1 MVLRLAIIAKW
12 HFALQKKHINICIYA
27 KFVVPLY
34 AFWKLNM
41 NIIKTPIEGL
51 LVIEPQV
58 FKDARGY
65 FVETYNEQRYRDAGI
80 DAAFVQDNQSCS
92 SYGVVRGL
100 HFQRPPYTQ
109 AKLVTCTIG
118 KVLDVAVDL
127 RKGSPTFGQWFSVEL
142 SEENK
147 RQFFIPRG
155 FAHGFSVLS
164 ETAIFN
170 YKCDNLYHPEADGGL
185 LLNDPELAIDW
196 QVPEDMRIISEK
208 DTKHPLFS
216 DFQSPF

>member
-1 MVLRLAIIAKW
+1 M
-12 HFALQKKHINICIYA
+12 H
-27 KFVVPLY
+27 
-34 AFWKLNM
+34 AFSKNNM

-65 FVETYNEQRYRDAGI
+65 FVETYNAQRYREAGI
-80 DAAFVQDNQSCS
+80 EAQFVQDNQSCS

-100 HFQRPPYTQ
+100 HFQRPPYCQ
-109 AKLVTCTIG
+109 SKLVCCTVG
-118 KVLDVAVDL
+118 RVLDVAVDL
-127 RKGSPTFGQWFSVEL
+127 RKGSKTFGQWYSVEL

-164 ETAIFN
+164 EQAIFT
-170 YKCDNLYHPEADGGL
+170 YKCDNLYHPDSEGGIL
-185 LLNDPELAIDW
+185 LSDPNLAIDW
-196 QVPEDMRIISEK
+196 QVPEELRILSDK
-208 DTKHPLFS
+208 DKKHPLLK
-216 DFQSPF
+216 DLDNPF

>member
-1 MVLRLAIIAKW
+1 ME
-12 HFALQKKHINICIYA
+12 
-27 KFVVPLY
+27 
-34 AFWKLNM
+34 
-41 NIIKTPIEGL
+41 IIKTPIEGL

-58 FKDARGY
+58 FRDARGY
-65 FVETYNEQRYRDAGI
+65 FVETYNEERYQQAGI
-80 DAAFVQDNQSCS
+80 AARFVQDNQSCS

-109 AKLVTCTIG
+109 AKLVCCTQG

-127 RKGSPTFGQWFSVEL
+127 RKDSPTYGQWYSVEL

-164 ETAIFN
+164 EKAVFT

-185 LLNDPELAIDW
+185 LLSDPDLNIDW
-196 QVPEDMRIISEK
+196 QVPEKDRILSEK
-208 DTKHPLFS
+208 DTKHPLLK
-216 DFQSPF
+216 DLQNPF

>member
-1 MVLRLAIIAKW
+1 M
-12 HFALQKKHINICIYA
+12 H
-27 KFVVPLY
+27 
-34 AFWKLNM
+34 AFSKNNM

-65 FVETYNEQRYRDAGI
+65 FVETYNEQRYREAGI
-80 DAAFVQDNQSCS
+80 EARFVQDNQSCS

-100 HFQRPPYTQ
+100 HFQRPPYCQ
-109 AKLVTCTIG
+109 SKLVCCTVG
-118 KVLDVAVDL
+118 RVLDVAVDL
-127 RKGSPTFGQWFSVEL
+127 RKGSKTFGQWYSVEL

-164 ETAIFN
+164 EQAIFT
-170 YKCDNLYHPEADGGL
+170 YKCDNLYHPESEGGILLSDAD
-185 LLNDPELAIDW
+185 LAIDW
-196 QVPEDMRIISEK
+196 QVPEELRILSDK
-208 DTKHPLFS
+208 DKKHPLLK
-216 DFQSPF
+216 DLDNPF